1 MSSPNAVPQKTAAS
15 REAPALFPEW
25 FRTYINLYEA
35 EVAHGFLLC
44 GDLWGVTTRNLSQR
58 QFLQKALA
66 TRRDIIAVYD
76 TARGITFSKPE
87 MREQAL
93 RLLTQEAEVAPADPI
108 RAALASAGALVQ
120 PAGDLFSMAREPL
133 EALAVLDR
141 LLRAPGGRNRV
152 AILVDFLD
160 TLCPRAEA
168 KALMSEQD
176 RRLLVFLLAWGQD
189 QDLARCDNPVF
200 LLARDANEV
209 HADLR
214 ASGSGY
220 AFIEIP
226 RPDLEERG
234 SYLSWYIQEREALG
248 RPVALN
254 DLSVAGLANLTAGL
268 NLRDIENIVL
278 QGDRA
283 GAVTRSLVKQAKAE
297 IITREYSE
305 CAEILDTLEGG
316 FAALGGIDY
325 LVNWARKELIA
336 PLASGAAWAP
346 KGVLLVGP
354 PGTGKTLFA
363 RALAKEAG
371 FNAVALKSENIL
383 SRYVGQSEA
392 ALKRFFD
399 FARSLT
405 PVLVFL
411 DEVDQSDLSRRG
423 TGSGNPTAA
432 NLFGQMLRFLSDE
445 SLRGKMVMV
454 LASNRPDLLD
464 SALLRFGRM
473 DAIIPILLP
482 DEAARRAIIEVLAR
496 SQGIALETPALDL
509 LVAQSKDYSPADLSA
524 IVDKARK
531 LARRAERTRI
541 MVADAELALSFI
553 RPATPQMA
561 GFYTRLAVQACTD
574 SELLPPEYARLLEDR
589 QALAAQIA
597 QEPPSL
603 RSGRTAW

>member
-1 MSSPNAVPQKTAAS
+1 MSAKAAS
-15 REAPALFPEW
+15 QKDTPSPAGPSLFPDW
-25 FRTYINLYEA
+25 FRTYIDLYEA

-44 GDLWGVTTRNLSQR
+44 GDLWGVTTRNLPQR
-58 QFLQKALA
+58 EFLQQALA
-66 TRRDIIAVYD
+66 TRREIIAVYD
-76 TARGITFSKPE
+76 TARGITFPKPE
-87 MREQAL
+87 MREKAR
-93 RLLTQEAEVAPADPI
+93 RLLTQEAEVPPADPV

-120 PAGDLFSMAREPL
+120 PAGDVFSLAREPL
-133 EALAVLDR
+133 DALAVLDR
-141 LLRAPGGRNRV
+141 LLRAPGGRNRIAV
-152 AILVDFLD
+152 LVDFLD

-168 KALMSEQD
+168 KATMSEQD
-176 RRLLVFLLAWGQD
+176 RRLLVSLLSWGQD
-189 QDLARCDNPVF
+189 QDLARCDNPIF
-200 LLARDANEV
+200 LLARDASEV

-214 ASGSGY
+214 AAGSGY
-220 AFIEIP
+220 ALIEIP
-226 RPDLEERG
+226 RPDLTERR
-234 SYLSWYIQEREALG
+234 SYLSWYLEARKEQG
-248 RPVALN
+248 RPVTLT
-254 DLSVAGLANLTAGL
+254 DLSVDLLANLTAGL
-268 NLRDIENIVL
+268 NLRDIENVVL
-278 QGDRA
+278 QADWA
-283 GAVTRSLVKQAKAE
+283 GGVTRALVKQAKAE
-297 IITREYSE
+297 IIEREYTD
-305 CAEILDTLEGG
+305 CAEVLDPLEGG

-325 LVNWARKELIA
+325 LVSWARKELIE
-336 PLASGAAWAP
+336 PLSEGRASAP
-346 KGVLLVGP
+346 KGVLLAGP

-371 FNAVALKSENIL
+371 FNAVALKPENIL
-383 SRYVGQSEA
+383 GRYVGQSEA

-482 DEAARRAIIEVLAR
+482 DEAARRSILEVQAR
-496 SQGIALETPALDL
+496 SQGVLVDEKALDL
-509 LVAQSKDYSPADLSA
+509 LVAQSKDYSPADLAA
-524 IVDKARK
+524 IIDKAKK
-531 LARRAERTRI
+531 LSRRADRSRITLVEAER
-541 MVADAELALSFI
+541 ALAYI
-553 RPATPQMA
+553 RPATPQVA

-589 QALAAQIA
+589 QALAEQIA
-597 QEPPSL
+597 QEPSSPL
-603 RSGRTAW
+603 RSGRAAW